1 MDSIPLSLIAVLLLM
16 NLLTFFIMFIDK
28 RRAEKRGAE
37 RISEGT
43 LFFLATCF
51 GSLGVYLGMFAF
63 RHKNRQWHFILG
75 IPLLFLEN
83 VCALYALYLV
93 MH

>member
-1 MDSIPLSLIAVLLLM
+1 MDSVPFSFIAVLVLM
-16 NLLTFFIMFIDK
+16 NLLAFFVMFIDK
-28 RRAEKRGAE
+28 LKAQKRGGE
-37 RISEGT
+37 RISEGM

-51 GSLGVYLGMFAF
+51 GSLGVYFGMFVF

-83 VCALYALYLV
+83 LCTLYVLYLV
-93 MH
+93 MQ